1 MIPRIRCPGCEF
13 HWSAHHL
20 PAHWCEATKPGKL
33 NLHYPAPLQTCPK
46 RPTVAH
52 AETARLEEFV

>member
-13 HWSAHHL
+13 HWSSLHM

-46 RPTVAH
+46 LPAAPH
-52 AETARLEEFV
+52 AEAARLEEFA